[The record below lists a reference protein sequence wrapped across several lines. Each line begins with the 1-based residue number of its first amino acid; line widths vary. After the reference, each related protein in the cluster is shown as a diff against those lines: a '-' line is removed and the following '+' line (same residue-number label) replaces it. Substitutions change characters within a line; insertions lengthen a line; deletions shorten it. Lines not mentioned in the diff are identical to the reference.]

1 MTTILII
8 KIIILLVLAVLVIIT
23 EKFYHKILFDLS
35 LNLIHELQKNT
46 PKIIIEYFY
55 IVGLSC
61 ERIFIIFL
69 LVGIFNI
76 CNFKLMVFLTNLIFT
91 AFFVTNLTKMS
102 YKTPRP
108 YMVTNTITP
117 LNCSTD
123 FGNPSNNA
131 TYAFS
136 FYISIFQLF
145 YSYLNL
151 RNFFFKFIYW
161 VAISILL
168 FSIAFS
174 NLINGL
180 EALNEIIFGS
190 LNGLLL
196 YYTYY
201 YVLQIHQLK
210 AKEFFLQF
218 QSEKWFS
225 TIIIF
230 NYSICVI
237 ESCLVYIYSQ
247 DQMYKYRVNIACKNI
262 PEYLKSYNYNFGT
275 CLSYS
280 GCISMILGILFVM
293 KQFNLRQSITN
304 FDKYEVINNWNRT
317 SFYKLIIRLLIS
329 FSFII
334 LMMLPFYLSI
344 IDRINTKIILA
355 LFFGLESLV
364 IFFCIFGFLIPLFVK
379 IGLANEQITELDEI
393 IECEEDK
400 ENLLDTYKL

>member
-1 MTTILII
+1 
-8 KIIILLVLAVLVIIT
+8 
-23 EKFYHKILFDLS
+23 
-35 LNLIHELQKNT
+35 
-46 PKIIIEYFY
+46 
-55 IVGLSC
+55 
-61 ERIFIIFL
+61 
-69 LVGIFNI
+69 
-76 CNFKLMVFLTNLIFT
+76 
-91 AFFVTNLTKMS
+91 
-102 YKTPRP
+102 
-108 YMVTNTITP
+108 
-117 LNCSTD
+117 
-123 FGNPSNNA
+123 
-131 TYAFS
+131 
-136 FYISIFQLF
+136 
-145 YSYLNL
+145 
-151 RNFFFKFIYW
+151 
-161 VAISILL
+161 
-168 FSIAFS
+168 
-174 NLINGL
+174 
-180 EALNEIIFGS
+180 
-190 LNGLLL
+190 
-196 YYTYY
+196 
-201 YVLQIHQLK
+201 
-210 AKEFFLQF
+210 
-218 QSEKWFS
+218 
-225 TIIIF
+225 
-230 NYSICVI
+230 
-237 ESCLVYIYSQ
+237 
-247 DQMYKYRVNIACKNI
+247 MYKYRVNIACKNI